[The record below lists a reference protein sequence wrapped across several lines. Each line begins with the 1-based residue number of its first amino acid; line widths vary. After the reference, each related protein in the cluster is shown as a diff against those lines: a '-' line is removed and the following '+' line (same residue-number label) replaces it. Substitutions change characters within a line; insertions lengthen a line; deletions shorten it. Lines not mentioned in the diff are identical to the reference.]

1 MEDGSSSFLGDFMK
15 QPHLLRRGVITSLRL
30 FSVLVAVFALLLTSI
45 DPALAAGGQ
54 YGNLSGTVVDTTTGA
69 PIASARVTA
78 ASPSATVHAT
88 TSSNGQFTFN
98 GLTVDTYLI
107 TVEAPGYEALQQ
119 NGVTVIGDQSNNI
132 GNLRVAKVLRTIG
145 RTTTRSISSAFQPTQ
160 TTDSFTISG
169 NRIAETT
176 GKSASTNQT
185 DLLLAA
191 PGTSVSSSGNI
202 TIRGGLETEVG
213 YQLDGVPLTE
223 PFFSSNGSSGR
234 FNGVGSVQVVSG
246 PGDST
251 QGNVGGGVVNTI
263 TKRGSYPGTGLADL
277 EVGGPNY
284 FHQASFEYGTATRS
298 GNISDYFSFTGQRTV
313 PYTDTLQSGNLGY
326 GFNTTNVATLGNGA
340 FYGFSAL
347 NNDQLVNN
355 LILKFGHNN
364 AQSLQVLF
372 SNQDLQTYG
381 DRGGLFNGTSNSLQ
395 YYPNDPSLISN
406 YNIGVGAPLTPN
418 FAALAPLQPGL
429 PANLASTPTSP
440 EQTNYNRTNLLKFEY
455 DASIDQNTFAA
466 LRYYNTWIQ
475 QTTQNSIGAAGQAA
489 PSWND
494 FGGQRVGG
502 QLDLT
507 RSFGPKY
514 TITLHGEYEDQKPL
528 WNGYEP
534 YALLGENSG
543 GAGGSGSLIGQ
554 CATQGVAYAACTSP
568 DYADFLPGGYLSKFF
583 GTNIPR
589 IPTWGINY
597 NNSTFITTAEALRF
611 QYNPTDALRFDLG
624 YRRDA
629 EIYKYGVNPYAPASI
644 ANSDPSDVALASIP
658 SSVLRPQVDEPRGAV
673 SYEIDRNDSVR
684 FGYGRSAQFSNA
696 QDAGT
701 PAGLYNAAAFNKI
714 PAKPGSMCGTGI
726 PGSALPNFPCQSYAS
741 QLYWFG
747 DNNNDAPDLGNG
759 LPTIFT
765 NYDFSYQHQFT
776 NGWGLRLTPFV
787 KTATGV
793 PSFSFISEEISPTTG
808 QFLGGVF
815 TVNNLG
821 INKTAG
827 VEFGLTTPERPVGFS
842 GFFSATYQNVLDSTP
857 PLLSGENGLP
867 AIESSSLLLG
877 DVYRAGYVSPV
888 QARLGVTYK
897 TKFGLHITPV
907 LNYDRGYPYTLGTTT
922 ASQFP
927 IGGRNANIPQVNFGQ
942 GVTAIPGFN
951 ASEGVGIATQ
961 FADPALPGTGFNPNI
976 AATRGTPQNSAAG
989 GILSKPN
996 FNGNITVE
1004 YQFHRSTIGIQ
1015 VQNVGGDPYYESIP
1029 LVNPYYQPVATGVSG
1044 PQTGQVPQVSTPGFG
1059 ASRGYANVPT
1069 QYNAFTNGAYLV
1081 PFNSPLNVDVY
1092 YQLNI

>member
-1 MEDGSSSFLGDFMK
+1 MK
-15 QPHLLRRGVITSLRL
+15 RALLSCAGVATPLRL
-30 FSVLVAVFALLLTSI
+30 FGIALSIIGLLFTSI
-45 DPALAAGGQ
+45 DPAFAAGGQ
-54 YGNLSGTVVDTTTGA
+54 YGNLSGTVVDSKTGS
-69 PIASARVTA
+69 PIAGARVTA
-78 ASPSATVHAT
+78 ASPSASVHST

-145 RTTTRSISSAFQPTQ
+145 RVNVRSISSAYQPTQ

-176 GKSASTNQT
+176 GKSASTDQRA
-185 DLLLAA
+185 LLLAA
-191 PGTSVSSSGNI
+191 PGTSISASGTV

-223 PFFSSNGSSGR
+223 PFLGTNGSSGR

-246 PGDST
+246 PGDAT

-263 TKRGSYPGTGLADL
+263 TKRGTYPGTGLADL

-298 GNISDYFSFTGQRTV
+298 GNISDYFSYTGQRTV
-313 PYTDTLQSGNLGY
+313 PYNDNLQTGNLGY
-326 GFNTTNVATLGNGA
+326 GFAGTNVATLGNSA
-340 FYGFSAL
+340 FYGFSSL
-347 NNDQLVNN
+347 SNDSLVNN

-364 AQSLQVLF
+364 SQSLQVLF
-372 SNQDLQTYG
+372 SNQDLQAYG
-381 DRGGLFNGTSNSLQ
+381 DRGGLFTNTSNPLE
-395 YYPNDPSLISN
+395 YYPYDPSLIAN
-406 YNIGVGAPLTPN
+406 YGIGVGSPNTPN
-418 FAALAPLQPGL
+418 FATLAPQEPGL
-429 PANLASTPTSP
+429 PSNLAANPTSP

-455 DASIDQNTFAA
+455 DSTIDQNTFAA

-475 QTTQNSIGAAGQAA
+475 QTSENNIGAAGQAS
-489 PSWND
+489 PFWQD
-494 FGGQRVGG
+494 VGGQRVGG

-514 TITLHGEYEDQKPL
+514 TITLHGEYETQKPL

-534 YALLGENSG
+534 YALLGQNGG
-543 GAGGSGSLIGQ
+543 GADSFGSLIGQ
-554 CATQGVAYAACTSP
+554 CATLGEAYATCNAP
-568 DYADFLPGGYLSKFF
+568 DYKDFLPGGYLSKYFPN
-583 GTNIPR
+583 GVPS

-597 NNSTFITTAEALRF
+597 NSSTFITSAEALRF
-611 QYNPTDALRFDLG
+611 QWNPIDPLRFDFG

-629 EIYKYGVNPYAPASI
+629 EIYKYGPNPFAPASI
-644 ANSDPSDVALASIP
+644 TYSDPSDVSLATIP
-658 SSVLRPQVDEPRGAV
+658 SSVLRPQVDEPRAAV
-673 SYEIDRNDSVR
+673 SFEIDRNDSVR

-696 QDAGT
+696 QTAGT
-701 PAGLYNAAAFNKI
+701 PAGLYNYAAFAKI
-714 PAKPGSMCGTGI
+714 PAKPGSLCGTGI
-726 PGSALPNFPCQSYAS
+726 TGSALPTFPCQNYAS

-759 LPTIFT
+759 LPTIFN
-765 NYDFSYQHQFT
+765 NYDFSYQHQFQS
-776 NGWGLRLTPFV
+776 GWGMRVTPFI
-787 KTATGV
+787 KDATGV

-857 PLLSGENGLP
+857 PLLSGENSLP

-877 DVYRAGYVSPV
+877 DVYRAGYVSPL

-907 LNYDRGYPYTLGTTT
+907 VNYDRGYPYTLGTTT

-951 ASEGVGIATQ
+951 GSEGVPISTQ

-1015 VQNVGGDPYYESIP
+1015 VVNVGGDPYYESIP

-1044 PQTGQVPQVSTPGFG
+1044 PQTNQVPQVSTPGFG
-1059 ASRGYANVPT
+1059 AARGYANVPKE
-1069 QYNAFTNGAYLV
+1069 YSAFTNSAYLV
-1081 PFNSPLNVDVY
+1081 PFNAPLNVDVY